1 MLENLRRLAL
11 SSTDFP
17 RRPAVSYMD
26 YHADHV
32 RLTRMTPLQGQWILL
47 IGPTAYSYIDQ
58 GCLVVSFACNLPG
71 LKILIYP
78 SLSKDSNSEYNIILM
93 NKLLN

>member
-1 MLENLRRLAL
+1 MTENLRRLAL
-11 SSTDFP
+11 SNTDFP

-32 RLTRMTPLQGQWILL
+32 RLTRMTHLQGQWILL
-47 IGPTAYSYIDQ
+47 IVPTAYSYIDLP
-58 GCLVVSFACNLPG
+58 CVSFACNLPG

-78 SLSKDSNSEYNIILM
+78 SLSIDSNSEYNIIFM